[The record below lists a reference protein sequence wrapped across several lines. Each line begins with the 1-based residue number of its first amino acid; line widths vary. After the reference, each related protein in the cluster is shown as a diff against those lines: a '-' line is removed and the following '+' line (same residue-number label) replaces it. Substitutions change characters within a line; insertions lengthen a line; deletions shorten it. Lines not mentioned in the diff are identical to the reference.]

1 MSVGHLLVRARG
13 VRARTVLWMVE
24 EGEVGVTNNAG
35 FWLFSHFAEARS
47 GGFIPDLIQR
57 VYNFVKKK
65 LFG

>member
-1 MSVGHLLVRARG
+1 MWVTSLCVREECAHARVVDERG
-13 VRARTVLWMVE
+13 
-24 EGEVGVTNNAG
+24 GEVGVTNNAG
-35 FWLFSHFAEARS
+35 FWLFSHIAEARS

>member
-1 MSVGHLLVRARG
+1 MLVDDK
-13 VRARTVLWMVE
+13 
-24 EGEVGVTNNAG
+24 EGEVGVTNNEG
-35 FWLFSHFAEARS
+35 FWLFSHIAEARS

>member
-1 MSVGHLLVRARG
+1 MLVD
-13 VRARTVLWMVE
+13 E
-24 EGEVGVTNNAG
+24 KEGEVGVTNNEG
-35 FWLFSHFAEARS
+35 FWLFSHIAGARS